1 MITTRTPT
9 LSTAASLLLTHRH
22 RILAARTLS
31 VSASAAAGSSSIPV
45 KMTARSALD
54 EVTDTGAFDRSPSTF
69 RSSVSRDGRFPAVAG
84 RYHLYVSYACPWAS
98 RCLAFLKLKGLDHAI
113 GVTAVKPIFERTKES
128 DEHLGWV
135 FPAAADEEPGA
146 EPDPLNGARSVRE
159 LYEIASSNYAGK
171 PTVPV
176 SLLQSRHSKSTKQA
190 ADLIPRPSSFPARTS
205 AEQHN
210 SRADSSVPLRAFQ
223 VLWDKQLKTVVNN
236 ESSEIIRMLNAEFNG
251 IARNPGLD
259 LYPAHLRASIDEAN
273 ELVYDAINNGVYKCG
288 FAKKQGPYDEAVARL
303 YEALDRCEE
312 ILGKRRYICGDQL
325 TEADIRLFVTLIRF
339 DEVYAVHF
347 KCNKKLLRE
356 YPNLFNYTKDIYQ
369 IPGISSTVN
378 MEHIRKHYYGS
389 HPSINPYGIIP
400 AGPNIDYNAPH
411 DRERFGA

>member
-31 VSASAAAGSSSIPV
+31 VSVSAAAGSSSIPV

-171 PTVPV
+171 PTVPC
-176 SLLQSRHSKSTKQA
+176 S
-190 ADLIPRPSSFPARTS
+190 I
-205 AEQHN
+205 
-210 SRADSSVPLRAFQ
+210 AFQ

-288 FAKKQGPYDEAVARL
+288 FAKKQGPYDEAVTRL

-411 DRERFGA
+411 DRERFSA